1 MRISWIDHDS
11 WCQDFNFPEGILG
24 GRPSHKELCQY
35 VVEARSGSR
44 LAAKQFGDVM
54 HWTLRLAAYE
64 CYLRVRPSA
73 SLTYADWF
81 YSKLRFF
88 LRILLDGNP
97 AVPYMDRPLPGMFRV
112 PDYSDALLELDL
124 ETLAKPEDNNHFNWG
139 NLVRAVAEDSDDRDG
154 TLRRWFQQQR
164 QEIVSKAS
172 VSPAKAHRN
181 TIVLATLA
189 AGKSRREVCEALD
202 RDGIPTTREMA
213 KAGIHRWTL
222 AWEDS
227 EFKPN
232 VQTMISKVISLGE
245 AVKTSRV
252 ST

>member
-1 MRISWIDHDS
+1 MD
-11 WCQDFNFPEGILG
+11 
-24 GRPSHKELCQY
+24 LCKC
-35 VVEARSGSR
+35 VVEARRGSR
-44 LAAKQFGDVM
+44 LAATQFGDVM

-64 CYLRVRPSA
+64 CYLRVRPSL

-97 AVPYMDRPLPGMFRV
+97 AVPYMDRPLTGMFRV
-112 PDYSDALLELDL
+112 PDYSDAPLKLDL
-124 ETLAKPEDNNHFNWG
+124 ETLVKPEDNNHFDWG
-139 NLVRAVAEDSDDRDG
+139 NLVTAVSEDSEHREDILG
-154 TLRRWFQQQR
+154 KWFQGQR
-164 QEIVSKAS
+164 QGIVSKAS

-181 TIVLATLA
+181 TIIRATLA
-189 AGKSRREVCEALD
+189 DGKSRREVCEELD
-202 RDGIPTTREMA
+202 RNGIPTTRDMA
-213 KAGIHRWTL
+213 KAGIRRWTL

-232 VQTMISKVISLGE
+232 VQTMISKAVSLGE
-245 AVKTSRV
+245 PVKTSRV